1 MENTTTDS
9 ANDSNVD
16 VDITP
21 DAIRKKILRRCSATE
36 YDLTQLGIRIQTD
49 VYNSFKEQAS
59 KRRMSIALL
68 LEECMKEFMSYG
80 KGGGGKGGG
89 KGGGGKKK

>member
-1 MENTTTDS
+1 MENTTNDS
-9 ANDSNVD
+9 AANDGNVD
-16 VDITP
+16 GDITP

-80 KGGGGKGGG
+80 S
-89 KGGGGKKK
+89 KKKK

>member
-1 MENTTTDS
+1 MENTTNDS
-9 ANDSNVD
+9 ATNDGNVEG
-16 VDITP
+16 DITP

-80 KGGGGKGGG
+80 S
-89 KGGGGKKK
+89 KKKK

>member
-9 ANDSNVD
+9 ATNDSNVEG
-16 VDITP
+16 DITP

-80 KGGGGKGGG
+80 SKKGGGK

>member
-9 ANDSNVD
+9 ATDSNVEG
-16 VDITP
+16 DITP

-49 VYNSFKEQAS
+49 VYNSFKEQAA

>member
-9 ANDSNVD
+9 ANDGNVEG
-16 VDITP
+16 DITP

-49 VYNSFKEQAS
+49 VYNSFKEQAA

-80 KGGGGKGGG
+80 S
-89 KGGGGKKK
+89 KKK

>member
-1 MENTTTDS
+1 MENTTTDG
-9 ANDSNVD
+9 NVEG
-16 VDITP
+16 DITP

-80 KGGGGKGGG
+80 GKKGGGSKGS
-89 KGGGGKKK
+89 GGGKKK

>member
-1 MENTTTDS
+1 MENTTNDS
-9 ANDSNVD
+9 ANDGNVD
-16 VDITP
+16 GDITP

-49 VYNSFKEQAS
+49 VYNSFKKQAS

-80 KGGGGKGGG
+80 GKKGGGG

>member
-1 MENTTTDS
+1 MENTTNDS
-9 ANDSNVD
+9 ATNDGNVEG
-16 VDITP
+16 DITP

-49 VYNSFKEQAS
+49 VYNSFKEQAA

-68 LEECMKEFMSYG
+68 LEEGMKEFMSYG
-80 KGGGGKGGG
+80 S
-89 KGGGGKKK
+89 KKKK